1 MRECVWAGF
10 FLERRARYLSGSDW
24 FGFYFIFCPPCCLLN
39 ALLVYCGN
47 AQWAGE
53 LLGEWQVEAEEHGLV
68 FCWVWLSGSHW
79 LPDSFCPRRPS
90 WRKPDKN
97 EKRTPR
103 GVGWTG
109 VSGKNT
115 AEYNG
120 HRKITVHRRPRNLA
134 RGPATSYS
142 SVSWLLRNTWTAG
155 PWRLIGKWWFREEC
169 SFFGGGL
176 LQPIQLCALFV
187 YANSLRAALKIST
200 LMWPPL

>member
-1 MRECVWAGF
+1 MRECVWAGFF

-24 FGFYFIFCPPCCLLN
+24 FGFYFIFLFVLL
-39 ALLVYCGN
+39 LERSFSILWKHTVS
-47 AQWAGE
+47 WWTF
-53 LLGEWQVEAEEHGLV
+53 GEWQVEAEEHGLV
-68 FCWVWLSGSHW
+68 FCWDWSSGSHW

-120 HRKITVHRRPRNLA
+120 HCKITVHRRPRNLA
-134 RGPATSYS
+134 RGPVTSYS

-155 PWRLIGKWWFREEC
+155 PWRPIGKWCVREEC
-169 SFFGGGL
+169 SFFPSCNL
-176 LQPIQLCALFV
+176 FSFVPFLCMLTVYEPHLKLAL
-187 YANSLRAALKIST
+187 
-200 LMWPPL
+200 